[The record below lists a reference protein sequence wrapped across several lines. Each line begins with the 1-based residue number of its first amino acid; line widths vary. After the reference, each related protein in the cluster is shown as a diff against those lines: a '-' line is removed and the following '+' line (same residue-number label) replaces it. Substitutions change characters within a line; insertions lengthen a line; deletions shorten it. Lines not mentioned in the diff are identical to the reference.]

1 MEKKRL
7 LELLKSEP
15 NKVDAIGMILSN
27 YTDFGHT
34 EKGGMVSVAQFKKVA
49 ECILEWSESQKAET
63 SDKPSINYEPLLTP
77 VIYKQSFIDRFNKYF
92 EYKPKTYEYI
102 GKNSKRRYT
111 LDDLHKE
118 YEKAMGETPFN
129 RG

>member
-63 SDKPSINYEPLLTP
+63 SDKPSINYKPLLSVVDLRKKLLTMRFLEQD
-77 VIYKQSFIDRFNKYF
+77 VKDMEEGNRLANYGFTECIKEVLAFIDKDN
-92 EYKPKTYEYI
+92 
-102 GKNSKRRYT
+102 N
-111 LDDLHKE
+111 
-118 YEKAMGETPFN
+118 A
-129 RG
+129 